1 MNKLKC
7 QSKPKVEAATNEEKK
22 KKKYGRDQK

>member
-7 QSKPKVEAATNEEKK
+7 QSKPKVEVATNEEK